1 MAKQN
6 LTRRDFLKLGTGTAV
21 ALGLGT
27 ACTVPTP
34 PQPAEAPAPAA
45 APADTPAPE
54 PAGPKAGG
62 SLVFA
67 TSVATP
73 NLDPQMEIS
82 DARMRRSHLMYD
94 TLVEWGDDFT
104 IQPGLAESWDTE
116 GTTWTFNLRKG
127 VQFANGKELDAE
139 DVIYSMQ
146 RVLDSP
152 GAGFYNSIVDM
163 KTVDEHTVQF
173 ELSQP
178 SAPLMAALGGR
189 YAFILPKGAAEETDL
204 KQEAV
209 GSGAFNVAEF
219 VQNQRLVLQK
229 NPNYWNADNV
239 YLDELTIQII
249 PDEANIV
256 PALRSGDVHL
266 TIFEDSKNYL
276 LTKNEPDLVTERWPA
291 ARWDVLD
298 FPLDVEPFNNVKLR
312 QAIASALDRESIM
325 QAAIG
330 GLGAHLY
337 VLPSAIWPSLPP
349 EEHPFFKR
357 DVERAK
363 ELLAEAGYP
372 DGLDLML
379 TTIVGYTALGAAAQV
394 IAENLKEI
402 GLNVEIQP
410 QELGIWIDAFLAGT
424 FDTFTMNA
432 WGGWIDPDMPFYN
445 HFHVPPM
452 GKDFRGW
459 GNEEISELLDQGRY
473 NVDRAEREK
482 TYIEI
487 QEMIAEQ
494 VPLIPLY
501 SADIVTAQQSGV
513 QNFKQHPSGYYH
525 NLRWVSLEEA

>member
-1 MAKQN
+1 MRRRS
-6 LTRRDFLKLGTGTAV
+6 LTRREFLKLGSGAAV

-27 ACTVPTP
+27 ACVAPSTPQPPQAPIAAPTPTEVPTP
-34 PQPAEAPAPAA
+34 V
-45 APADTPAPE
+45 
-54 PAGPKAGG
+54 GPRRGG

-94 TLVEWGDDFT
+94 TLVEWGDDFSV
-104 IQPGLAESWDTE
+104 QPGLAESWETE
-116 GTTWTFNLRKG
+116 GTTWTFHLRKG
-127 VQFANGKELDAE
+127 VQFSNGKELDAD
-139 DVIYSMQ
+139 DVIYSME
-146 RVLDSP
+146 RVLESP
-152 GAGFYNSIVDM
+152 GAGFYNSIQEMKAVDQ
-163 KTVDEHTVQF
+163 HTVQF
-173 ELSQP
+173 ELIQP
-178 SAPLMAALGGR
+178 SAPLLAALGGR
-189 YAFILPKGAAEETDL
+189 YAFILPEGAAEEVDL

-209 GSGAFNVAEF
+209 GSGAFTVAEF
-219 VQNQRLVLQK
+219 VQNQRLVLQR
-229 NPNYWNADNV
+229 NPNYWNADKV
-239 YLDELTIQII
+239 YLDELTFQII

-276 LTKNEPDLVTERWPA
+276 LTKDEPNLVTERWPA

-312 QAIASALDRESIM
+312 QAIASALDRDAIM

-330 GLGAHLY
+330 GLGVHLY
-337 VLPSAIWPSLPP
+337 VLPPAMWPSLPP
-349 EEHPFFKR
+349 EQHPFFER

-372 DGLDLML
+372 DGLDLTL

-402 GLNVEIQP
+402 GLNVEIQQ

-432 WGGWIDPDMPFYN
+432 WGGWIDPDMPLYN
-445 HFHVPPM
+445 HFHVPPK

-459 GNEEISELLDQGRY
+459 GNEQISELLDEGRFTLGLE
-473 NVDRAEREK
+473 EREK
-482 TYIEI
+482 IYIEI
-487 QEMIAEQ
+487 QKIIAEQ

-501 SADIVTAQQSGV
+501 SADIVTAGQNTV

-525 NLRWVSLEEA
+525 NLRWIGLES